1 MAWLKIGQATLT
13 AIPGE
18 LYPEIAVG
26 GIENPE
32 GADFAIDPI
41 EVPPLRDA
49 LHGRVNLMVNLAND
63 AIGYIIPKSEWD
75 REAPWI
81 YGESE
86 ETYGEIVSLGEETG
100 PTLHRHLLKLFPRQ
114 EPPLEATP
122 PPP

>member
-1 MAWLKIGQATLT
+1 
-13 AIPGE
+13 
-18 LYPEIAVG
+18 
-26 GIENPE
+26 
-32 GADFAIDPI
+32 
-41 EVPPLRDA
+41 
-49 LHGRVNLMVNLAND
+49 MVNLAND

-122 PPP
+122 PP